1 MNVAKFAVRAIREWN
16 PLGPAAYE
24 RRDRNK
30 AYRKA
35 RRKKRRGEILTLE
48 EETIMAEQTVKVIL
62 PDGTETTR
70 MEPTIKA
77 RTSTKVAG
85 VNVAALLGAAGLMIP
100 YYDELNALITSAC
113 QSDHGPLAV
122 LAGMALAGG
131 YSFLTAR
138 LTKSPI
144 VPGKL

>member
-1 MNVAKFAVRAIREWN
+1 MSIAKFAVRAIKEWN
-16 PLGPAAYE
+16 PLSPESYA

-30 AYRKA
+30 TYRKA
-35 RRKKRRGEILTLE
+35 RRKKRRGEILTPE
-48 EETIMAEQTVKVIL
+48 EEMIMAEQTVKVIL

-70 MEPTIKA
+70 TEPMIMR

-85 VNVAALLGAAGLMIP
+85 VNVVALLGAAGLMIP
-100 YYDELNALITSAC
+100 YYDEINALITSAC
-113 QSDHGPLAV
+113 QSENGPLAV